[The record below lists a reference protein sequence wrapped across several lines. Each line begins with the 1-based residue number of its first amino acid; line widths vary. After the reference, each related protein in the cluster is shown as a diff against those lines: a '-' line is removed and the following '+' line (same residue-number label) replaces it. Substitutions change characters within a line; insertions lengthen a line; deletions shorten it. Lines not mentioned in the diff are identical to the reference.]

1 MARQEPVLNYTLS
14 IRNLMQAE
22 LESINQYERH
32 MQQSDMPELNEIWQ
46 YIVENEKGHYGMLL
60 ELFRRF
66 DPQQAAQY
74 QNVRNLNII
83 MPPKIQTEAAVVKRG
98 NLETLNYIRNDI
110 RLELAT
116 ANAYEIFLLQVPVS
130 PILQVVNT
138 ISQDEKEHI
147 ELLTKVLIELDTDRY
162 GPLT

>member
-1 MARQEPVLNYTLS
+1 MARQEPVANYTLS

-32 MQQSDMPELNEIWQ
+32 MQQSDIPELNEIWQ

-60 ELFRRF
+60 ELLRRF

-74 QNVRNLNII
+74 ENVRNLNII
-83 MPPKIQTEAAVVKRG
+83 MPSKIQTEAAVVKRG

-116 ANAYEIFLLQVPVS
+116 ANAYEIFLLQVPLS

>member
-1 MARQEPVLNYTLS
+1 MARQEPVLSYTPS

-60 ELFRRF
+60 ELLRRF